1 MTSPG
6 HSSRILID
14 GVEYPPLPESV
25 ASQIREIIEADFEK
39 NPEAREI
46 WIAEAERQQSDR
58 SSLPLPSSGAPQEA
72 PAEGSPSSEE
82 EAA

>member
-6 HSSRILID
+6 HTPRILID
-14 GVEYPPLPESV
+14 GVEYPPLSPEV
-25 ASQIREIIEADFEK
+25 ASRIREIIEAEFEK

-58 SSLPLPSSGAPQEA
+58 SPLPLSSSGVVAAPE
-72 PAEGSPSSEE
+72 EGSPSSEE